1 MIQNNLKSRVPL
13 NPLKM
18 GIFFIFLLGT
28 GLRVSGQVEKFA
40 NTITP
45 DDLKDH
51 LFKIASPE
59 MQGRETATEGQ
70 RLAAAYIEEQFKKHA
85 LSPGW
90 NGSYQQA
97 FPVFKDSLV
106 KAVLTIN
113 GNALKHDTDF
123 AATLNSGFNISLESN
138 EILFAGFGQSD
149 TVRDDYKNVN
159 AKGKIV
165 VIIPG
170 APTRTVNG
178 KKIKDPVPDYYTL
191 QNAAKKNGAAF
202 LVIVQKGFLK
212 GPSPNRGRMY
222 VRDYRQDSIPNTFV
236 LSDSAARAIFGKD
249 FEALQKSMKTE
260 APAARP
266 YSVSV
271 KVEHEKIK
279 QQLQSTNVIAMLEGT
294 DKKDEAIV
302 ITAHYDHLGK
312 KDTSIYYGADDDG
325 SGTASVLEMAEAFSI
340 AADSG
345 MKPRRTV
352 IFMTVSGEEKGL
364 WGSDYYSENP
374 AFALDKTSADINI
387 DMIGRIEKGRKADSL
402 NYIYVI
408 GDNRLSSDLRP
419 ISESLNNKHLKLKFD
434 YKYNDPNDPERIFY
448 RSDHYNFAK
457 KGVPAIFY
465 FSGLHDDYHRPTDTP
480 DKIRYDLLS
489 RRAQM
494 IFYTTWEIA
503 NRDEMLKRDLP

>member
-1 MIQNNLKSRVPL
+1 MCRMFLKTFRCIPFTVLFMI
-13 NPLKM
+13 
-18 GIFFIFLLGT
+18 
-28 GLRVSGQVEKFA
+28 GLRLSAQVEKFA
-40 NTITP
+40 STITS
-45 DDLKDH
+45 DDLKNH
-51 LFKIASPE
+51 LYKIASPE

-70 RLAAAYIEEQFKKHA
+70 RLAAAYIEDQFKKYS
-85 LSPGW
+85 LKPGW
-90 NGSYQQA
+90 NGGYQQP
-97 FPVFKDSLV
+97 FTVFKDSLV
-106 KAVLTIN
+106 KAVFVVN
-113 GNALKHDTDF
+113 GNELKHDTDF
-123 AATLNSGFNISLESN
+123 AATPNSGFNISLESN

-149 TVRDDYKNVN
+149 SSRDDYKNIN

-170 APTRTVNG
+170 APTRIVNG
-178 KKIKDPVPDYYTL
+178 KKIKDPVPDYQTL
-191 QNAAKKNGAAF
+191 QNAAKKNGAVF
-202 LVIVQKGFLK
+202 LIIVQKGFLK
-212 GPSPNRGRMY
+212 SPSPHRGRMY
-222 VRDYRQDSIPNTFV
+222 VRDYRYDSIPNTFI
-236 LSDSAARAIFGKD
+236 LSDSAARTIFGKD
-249 FEALQKSMKTE
+249 FERLQKSLKAET
-260 APAARP
+260 PAARS
-266 YSVSV
+266 YTVAV
-271 KVEHEKIK
+271 KVQHEKI
-279 QQLQSTNVIAMLEGT
+279 QQHLQSTNVIGMLEGT
-294 DKKDEAIV
+294 DKKDEAII

-312 KDTSIYYGADDDG
+312 KDSSVYYGADDDG
-325 SGTASVLEMAEAFSI
+325 SGTVSVLEMAEAFRI

-345 MKPRRTV
+345 IKPRRTV

-374 AFALDKTSADINI
+374 AFSLEKTSVDINI
-387 DMIGRIEKGRKADSL
+387 DMIGRIEKGRSADSL

-419 ISESLNNKHLKLKFD
+419 ISESLNNKYHKFQFD

-494 IFYTTWEIA
+494 IFYTTWEFA
-503 NRDEMLKRDLP
+503 NREEMLKRDLP